1 MLHPERPTRLD
12 VPAAPQRRRSIHPL
26 RAVILERPQLLR
38 GRSRRRPVHW
48 LREVFFGGFGDDGEC
63 GGCGGLCVGAFMAFI
78 AFIAFIGSFWN
89 VSVKAGAVVL
99 ISTCVE
105 GMAKNSTHQT
115 VGRNFEAK
123 LLRAVAHL

>member
-38 GRSRRRPVHW
+38 GRSRRPAHP

-63 GGCGGLCVGAFMAFI
+63 GGCGGLCFGAFM

>member
-1 MLHPERPTRLD
+1 M
-12 VPAAPQRRRSIHPL
+12 RSFSSGL
-26 RAVILERPQLLR
+26 SFFR
-38 GRSRRRPVHW
+38 GRSRRPVHP

-63 GGCGGLCVGAFMAFI
+63 GGCGV
-78 AFIAFIGSFWN
+78 GSFWN

-123 LLRAVAHL
+123 WSRAVAPL

>member
-1 MLHPERPTRLD
+1 M
-12 VPAAPQRRRSIHPL
+12 RSFSSSL
-26 RAVILERPQLLR
+26 SFFR
-38 GRSRRRPVHW
+38 GRSRRPVHP

-63 GGCGGLCVGAFMAFI
+63 GGCGGLCFGAFM